1 MEVIFL
7 SEIGSYIIFENRS
20 ISLEQE
26 IKAGVKKGICPLQL
40 PLETLKSKMKNYFLI
55 ILSKAITKN

>member
-7 SEIGSYIIFENRS
+7 SEIGSYNFFENRS

-26 IKAGVKKGICPLQL
+26 IKAGVKKDICPLQL
-40 PLETLKSKMKNYFLI
+40 PLETLKSKKKNYFLI